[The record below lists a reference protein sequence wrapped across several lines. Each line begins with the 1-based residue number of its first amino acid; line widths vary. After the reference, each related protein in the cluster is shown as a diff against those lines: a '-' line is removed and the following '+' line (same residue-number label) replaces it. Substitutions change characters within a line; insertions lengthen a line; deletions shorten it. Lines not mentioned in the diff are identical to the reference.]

1 MGKQEIKQKETQ
13 VSTNGGIGKQLEQT
27 FTVDDNCLP
36 SPGEL
41 QAYKNIDPRIV
52 DYLIDASVKEQTH
65 RHAMDKQKL
74 QIIKKTEGRIGRMNW
89 WGMFFAFLCILVFS
103 TVTGYALYLDKPW
116 FAGIMGGAV
125 LISIVSIFV
134 KGNSRFPQALRYRLV
149 LQRRQCALSG
159 FVVQLFQPFLQFGV
173 QLYPSVQLCRGA
185 AGCGVREIGLC
196 QVTHVDCFHS
206 ALQVKN

>member
-74 QIIKKTEGRIGRMNW
+74 QIIKKTEERIGRMNW

-134 KGNSRFPQALRYRLV
+134 KGNS
-149 LQRRQCALSG
+149 
-159 FVVQLFQPFLQFGV
+159 
-173 QLYPSVQLCRGA
+173 
-185 AGCGVREIGLC
+185 EEN
-196 QVTHVDCFHS
+196 S
-206 ALQVKN
+206 AKKK

>member
-134 KGNSRFPQALRYRLV
+134 KGNSEENSAKKNDGCFLSTSNKAKAAAV
-149 LQRRQCALSG
+149 LPSAAFFLS
-159 FVVQLFQPFLQFGV
+159 FCS
-173 QLYPSVQLCRGA
+173 SVQEPHSPGSPRHSVIASCCSGVNARCRG
-185 AGCGVREIGLC
+185 L
-196 QVTHVDCFHS
+196 
-206 ALQVKN
+206 

>member
-74 QIIKKTEGRIGRMNW
+74 QIIKKTEGRIGRMN
-89 WGMFFAFLCILVFS
+89 
-103 TVTGYALYLDKPW
+103 
-116 FAGIMGGAV
+116 
-125 LISIVSIFV
+125 
-134 KGNSRFPQALRYRLV
+134 
-149 LQRRQCALSG
+149 
-159 FVVQLFQPFLQFGV
+159 
-173 QLYPSVQLCRGA
+173 
-185 AGCGVREIGLC
+185 
-196 QVTHVDCFHS
+196 
-206 ALQVKN
+206 

>member
-74 QIIKKTEGRIGRMNW
+74 QIIKKNGRTYWKNELVGNV
-89 WGMFFAFLCILVFS
+89 LCFS
-103 TVTGYALYLDKPW
+103 LYTCLFD
-116 FAGIMGGAV
+116 
-125 LISIVSIFV
+125 S
-134 KGNSRFPQALRYRLV
+134 YRL
-149 LQRRQCALSG
+149 R
-159 FVVQLFQPFLQFGV
+159 FVFG
-173 QLYPSVQLCRGA
+173 
-185 AGCGVREIGLC
+185 
-196 QVTHVDCFHS
+196 
-206 ALQVKN
+206 

>member
-52 DYLIDASVKEQTH
+52 DYLIDASVKE
-65 RHAMDKQKL
+65 

-134 KGNSRFPQALRYRLV
+134 KGNS
-149 LQRRQCALSG
+149 
-159 FVVQLFQPFLQFGV
+159 
-173 QLYPSVQLCRGA
+173 
-185 AGCGVREIGLC
+185 EEN
-196 QVTHVDCFHS
+196 S
-206 ALQVKN
+206 AKKK

>member
-74 QIIKKTEGRIGRMNW
+74 QIIKKTEGRIGRRI
-89 WGMFFAFLCILVFS
+89 GGECSLLFFVYLSFRQLQVTLCI
-103 TVTGYALYLDKPW
+103 W
-116 FAGIMGGAV
+116 
-125 LISIVSIFV
+125 IS
-134 KGNSRFPQALRYRLV
+134 L
-149 LQRRQCALSG
+149 
-159 FVVQLFQPFLQFGV
+159 
-173 QLYPSVQLCRGA
+173 
-185 AGCGVREIGLC
+185 GLP
-196 QVTHVDCFHS
+196 V
-206 ALQVKN
+206 